1 MEIRFDDASA
11 AEIKQH
17 LVPENKLILTFED
30 GVGPY
35 FQHAMIHMQV

>member
-17 LVPENKLILTFED
+17 LAPGNKLVLTFED

-35 FQHAMIHMQV
+35 FQHAIIHM

>member
-17 LVPENKLILTFED
+17 LAPENKLILTHSKME
-30 GVGPY
+30 
-35 FQHAMIHMQV
+35 